1 MSEATWESYEFE
13 AEIVKNNKNLILA
26 LELCI
31 VNYCK
36 AGYLT
41 RCSKYEGEWNS
52 DSRIKHL
59 TLKEHLS

>member
-41 RCSKYEGEWNS
+41 RCSKYEGE
-52 DSRIKHL
+52 
-59 TLKEHLS
+59 